1 MLPVRFFK
9 PTSTLFNWDPF
20 RELDQVV
27 QLISGSDGGRSCGPQ
42 CSVQVDVKEEDGQY
56 LIQADMPGFGKDAVD
71 VTFQDGLLTITG
83 QVAGDTQHADENFHL
98 RERHVGQVSRS
109 VRLPDEVD
117 SENIQASLADGVLT
131 VTVPKAPTVKPR
143 KITVSSD

>member
-9 PTSTLFNWDPF
+9 PTSALFNWDPF

-27 QLISGSDGGRSCGPQ
+27 QLLSGSDGERSGGAQ
-42 CSVQVDVKEEDGQY
+42 CTLQVDVKEEDGQY

-71 VTFQDGLLTITG
+71 VTFQDGLLTIIG
-83 QVAGDTQHADENFHL
+83 QVESDTQRQDENFHV
-98 RERHVGQVSRS
+98 RERHVGKVSRS

-117 SENIQASLADGVLT
+117 SENIQAAMADGVLT
-131 VTVPKAPTVKPR
+131 VTVPKAPTVQPR
-143 KITVSSD
+143 KITVSGD